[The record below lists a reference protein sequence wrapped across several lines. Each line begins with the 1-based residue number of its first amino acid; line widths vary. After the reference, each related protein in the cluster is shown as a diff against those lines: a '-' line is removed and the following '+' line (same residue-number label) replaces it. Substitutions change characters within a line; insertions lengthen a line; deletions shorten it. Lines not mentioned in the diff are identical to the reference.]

1 MSTRFFGQ
9 FLLERGRITSQQL
22 LAGLEAQK
30 SLNEMPMAILAL
42 ERGWVSPAQIR
53 EIIEKQKH
61 KNLRFEQ
68 TAVQQGY
75 LTEAQVGELLQ
86 LEKTS
91 HRVRLGE
98 ALVLKEFVTLESLDR
113 ELKEYNKETEH
124 FSAELSNAFA
134 ALAHKTIV
142 QTFTD
147 LMLLM
152 FTRFG
157 KQDIIIERCE
167 NGKEKVRLF
176 RWVISQKIAGDNV
189 KFNCLLSVPPKLF
202 LQMASTM
209 LDDTISTAD
218 ELAIDASKEFVN
230 IANGNAC
237 AKLSEN
243 GVNLTMLPPEI
254 YETTTT
260 PYPFLTKEVVCV
272 HLASP
277 DSKLDVAFEF

>member
-22 LAGLEAQK
+22 LAALEYQK
-30 SLNEMPMAILAL
+30 SLTMPMTILAL
-42 ERGWVSPAQIR
+42 EKGWLSPAQIKDIN
-53 EIIEKQKH
+53 EQLKH
-61 KNLRFEQ
+61 KALRFEEL
-68 TAVQQGY
+68 AVQLGY
-75 LTEAQVGELLQ
+75 LNPVQIDELLQ
-86 LEKTS
+86 LDDTT
-91 HRVRLGE
+91 HRLRLGE
-98 ALVLKEFVTLESLDR
+98 ALVLKGFVTLETLDR
-113 ELKEYNKETEH
+113 ELTEYNKETEK
-124 FSAELSNAFA
+124 FTSEVSNAFA
-134 ALAHKTIV
+134 ALAHRNIV

-157 KQDIIIERCE
+157 KQDIIIERCDS
-167 NGKEKVRLF
+167 GKEKVRLF
-176 RWVISQKIAGDNV
+176 RWVISQKIAGENIE
-189 KFNCLLSVPPKLF
+189 FNCLLSVPPKLL

-209 LDDTISTAD
+209 LDDTVSSAD
-218 ELAIDASKEFVN
+218 ELAMDASKEFVN

-237 AKLSEN
+237 AKLSET

-260 PYPFLTKEVVCV
+260 PYPFQAKDVVCV